1 MKTKS
6 LNTTIDALTEDQLK
20 RAMPKSVKG
29 RVTPELVN
37 DINSLMTD
45 QQLRENFRDNL
56 LSYTGVMSDG
66 KWKIQDYVNAV
77 RYVSHK
83 LLGSSNI
90 EAYTKTFP
98 DRFQRLVNEGADEK
112 TISSYSTAYNK
123 TALVN
128 KIMEQT
134 LVPIHIL
141 NADLHQKAINRQA
154 YLMVH
159 ANSEK
164 VQSDAANSLLTHL
177 KPPETNKIELDVNV
191 KQDDS
196 IKELNQA
203 TLELAKQQRLMVEAG
218 AAKLK
223 DIADSSIVVE
233 GEAIRE

>member
-1 MKTKS
+1 MSNSLSTKTE
-6 LNTTIDALTEDQLK
+6 ALTEEQLK
-20 RAMPKSVKG
+20 RAMPKSV
-29 RVTPELVN
+29 RSRITPELLN
-37 DINSLMTD
+37 DINGLMTD

-56 LSYTGVMSDG
+56 LSFTNVMSDG

-98 DRFQRLVNEGADEK
+98 DRFQRLISEGADEK

-134 LVPIHIL
+134 LVPVHVL
-141 NADLHQKAINRQA
+141 NADLHQKAINRLA
-154 YLMVH
+154 SLMMT

-164 VQSDAANSLLTHL
+164 VQADSAASLLTHL
-177 KPPETNKIELDVNV
+177 KPPETSKIELDVNV
-191 KQDDS
+191 KQDKTMD
-196 IKELNQA
+196 ELRNA
-203 TLELAKQQRLMVEAG
+203 TLELAKQQRQMIEAG
-218 AAKLK
+218 ITSAR
-223 DIADSSIVVE
+223 DIAESKIIIE
-233 GEAIRE
+233 GEATRE

>member
-1 MKTKS
+1 MSNSLSTKTA
-6 LNTTIDALTEDQLK
+6 ALTEEQLK
-20 RAMPKSVKG
+20 RAMPKSV
-29 RVTPELVN
+29 RSRITPELLN
-37 DINSLMTD
+37 DINGLMTD

-56 LSYTGVMSDG
+56 LSFTNVMSDG

-98 DRFQRLVNEGADEK
+98 DRFQRLVSEGADEK

-134 LVPIHIL
+134 LVPVHVL
-141 NADLHQKAINRQA
+141 NADLHQKAINRLA
-154 YLMVH
+154 SLMMT

-164 VQSDAANSLLTHL
+164 VQADSAASLLTHL
-177 KPPETNKIELDVNV
+177 KPPETSKIELDVNV
-191 KQDDS
+191 SKDKTMD
-196 IKELNQA
+196 ELRDA
-203 TLELAKQQRLMVEAG
+203 TLALAKQQRQMIEAG
-218 AAKLK
+218 ITSARDVAESK
-223 DIADSSIVVE
+223 IIIE
-233 GEAIRE
+233 GEVTRE